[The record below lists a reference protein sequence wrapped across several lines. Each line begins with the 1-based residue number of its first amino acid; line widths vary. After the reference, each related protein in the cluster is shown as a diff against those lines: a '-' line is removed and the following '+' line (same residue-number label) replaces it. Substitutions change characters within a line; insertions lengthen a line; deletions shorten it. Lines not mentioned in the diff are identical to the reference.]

1 MFDFS
6 KYEQYQD
13 DANGA
18 TGLRLVSSEMQGE
31 ATLVRFSNG
40 RNAQVIWRHDPT
52 KQKAYRLT
60 VIRGELWA
68 TDTYP
73 A

>member
-6 KYEQYQD
+6 GYEQYRD
-13 DANGA
+13 DVSGA
-18 TGLRLVSSEMQGE
+18 TGLRLVSSEMQGRV
-31 ATLVRFSNG
+31 TILKFSNG
-40 RNAQVIWRHDPT
+40 RNAQVIWRHDPA
-52 KQKAYRLT
+52 KGRVYRLT
-60 VIRGELWA
+60 VISGELWA

>member
-6 KYEQYQD
+6 RYEQYRD
-13 DANGA
+13 DLSGT

-31 ATLVRFSNG
+31 VTNVTFTNG
-40 RNAQVIWRHDPT
+40 RNAQVIWRHDPA
-52 KQKAYRLT
+52 KGRAYRLT
-60 VIRGELWA
+60 VIRGEVWA

>member
-6 KYEQYQD
+6 RYEQYQED
-13 DANGA
+13 ESGT
-18 TGLRLVSSEMQGE
+18 TGLRFVGTEMQGE
-31 ATLVRFSNG
+31 ATLVKFSNG
-40 RNAQVIWRHDPT
+40 RNAQVVWRHDPA
-52 KQKAYRLT
+52 KGRVYRLT